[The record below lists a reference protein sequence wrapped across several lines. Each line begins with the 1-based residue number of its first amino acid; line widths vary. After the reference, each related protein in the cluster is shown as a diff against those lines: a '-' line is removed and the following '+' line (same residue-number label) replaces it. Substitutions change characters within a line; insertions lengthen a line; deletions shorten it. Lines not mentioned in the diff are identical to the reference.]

1 MSDHSFTVRLD
12 TGYDDEKQAWDKL
25 KRLQRKTHLSYNRI
39 VTDAVNAYETDF
51 VHLAPEDEAQL
62 IQRMTDA
69 VAERLQQI
77 LPAYLAGY
85 SAGAASTMAAPAST
99 MAAPSVSQAGT
110 QNGTIQPERT
120 DADEAE
126 PDFSGSVMDFN
137 FMGM

>member
-1 MSDHSFTVRLD
+1 MSNHCFTVRLD

-25 KRLQRKTHLSYNRI
+25 KRLQRRTHLSYNRI
-39 VTDAVNAYETDF
+39 VTDAVHAYETDF
-51 VHLAPEDEAQL
+51 VHLAPEHEARL

-85 SAGAASTMAAPAST
+85 SAGAASTVAAPPAPQ
-99 MAAPSVSQAGT
+99 AAAGDKA
-110 QNGTIQPERT
+110 IQPERT

>member
-12 TGYDDEKQAWDKL
+12 MGYEDEKQAWEKL
-25 KRLQRKTHLSYNRI
+25 KRLQRKMHLSYNRI

-85 SAGAASTMAAPAST
+85 SAGAASTV
-99 MAAPSVSQAGT
+99 AAPSVPQVETEDKAIHLKHT
-110 QNGTIQPERT
+110 E
-120 DADEAE
+120 ADEAE

>member
-1 MSDHSFTVRLD
+1 MSDHRFTVRLD
-12 TGYDDEKQAWDKL
+12 MSFDEEKQAWDKL

-62 IQRMTDA
+62 IQRITDT
-69 VAERLQQI
+69 VAERLQQM

-85 SAGAASTMAAPAST
+85 SAGAASTVAAPPVPQ
-99 MAAPSVSQAGT
+99 AAAGDKA
-110 QNGTIQPERT
+110 IQPKHT

-126 PDFSGSVMDFN
+126 PDFSGSVMDFS

>member
-12 TGYDDEKQAWDKL
+12 TGYENEKQAWDKL
-25 KRLQRKTHLSYNRI
+25 KKIQRTTHLSYNRI

-51 VHLAPEDEAQL
+51 VHLAPENETRL
-62 IQRMTDA
+62 IQRITDA

-85 SAGAASTMAAPAST
+85 SAGAASTVAVPPVPQVETEDKAIHPKPT
-99 MAAPSVSQAGT
+99 
-110 QNGTIQPERT
+110 E
-120 DADEAE
+120 ADEAE

>member
-12 TGYDDEKQAWDKL
+12 TGYEDEKQAWDKL
-25 KRLQRKTHLSYNRI
+25 KRLQGKTHLSYNRI

-51 VHLAPEDEAQL
+51 VHLAPEDEARI
-62 IQRMTDA
+62 IQQMTDA

-85 SAGAASTMAAPAST
+85 SAGAASTVAVPPVPQVATEDKAIHPKHT
-99 MAAPSVSQAGT
+99 
-110 QNGTIQPERT
+110 E
-120 DADEAE
+120 ADEADH
-126 PDFSGSVMDFN
+126 DFSGSVMDFN

>member
-12 TGYDDEKQAWDKL
+12 TGYEDEKQAWDKL

-39 VTDAVNAYETDF
+39 VTDAVNVYETDF
-51 VHLAPEDEAQL
+51 VHLAPEDEARI
-62 IQRMTDA
+62 IQQMTDA

-85 SAGAASTMAAPAST
+85 SAGAASTVAVPPVPQVETEDKAIHPKHT
-99 MAAPSVSQAGT
+99 
-110 QNGTIQPERT
+110 E
-120 DADEAE
+120 ADEADH
-126 PDFSGSVMDFN
+126 DFSGSVMDFN

>member
-1 MSDHSFTVRLD
+1 MSNHCFTVRLD

-51 VHLAPEDEAQL
+51 VHLAPEDEARITQ
-62 IQRMTDA
+62 QMTDA

-85 SAGAASTMAAPAST
+85 SAGAASTAAAP
-99 MAAPSVSQAGT
+99 PVSRAGT
-110 QNGTIQPERT
+110 QNGTIQPERA

-126 PDFSGSVMDFN
+126 PDLSGSVMDFS

>member
-1 MSDHSFTVRLD
+1 MSNHCFTVRLD
-12 TGYDDEKQAWDKL
+12 TGYDEEKQAWEKL

-39 VTDAVNAYETDF
+39 VTDAVNTYETDF
-51 VHLAPEDEAQL
+51 VHLAPEDEARI
-62 IQRMTDA
+62 IQQMTDA

-85 SAGAASTMAAPAST
+85 SAGAASTMAAPPVPQVVTEDKA
-99 MAAPSVSQAGT
+99 
-110 QNGTIQPERT
+110 IQSEPT

>member
-1 MSDHSFTVRLD
+1 MSNHSFTVRLD
-12 TGYDDEKQAWDKL
+12 TGYEDEKQAWDKL
-25 KRLQRKTHLSYNRI
+25 KRLQRKMHLSYNRI

-77 LPAYLAGY
+77 LPAYLSGY
-85 SAGAASTMAAPAST
+85 SAGAASTVAVPPVPQVETEDKAIHPKHT
-99 MAAPSVSQAGT
+99 
-110 QNGTIQPERT
+110 E
-120 DADEAE
+120 ADEADH
-126 PDFSGSVMDFN
+126 DFSGSVMDFN

>member
-1 MSDHSFTVRLD
+1 MSNHCFTVRLD
-12 TGYDDEKQAWDKL
+12 TGYDEEKQAWEKL
-25 KRLQRKTHLSYNRI
+25 KRLQQKTHLSYSRI

-51 VHLAPEDEAQL
+51 VHLAPEDEARL

-85 SAGAASTMAAPAST
+85 SAGAASTVAAPPAPQ
-99 MAAPSVSQAGT
+99 AAAGDKA
-110 QNGTIQPERT
+110 IQPERT

>member
-12 TGYDDEKQAWDKL
+12 TGYEDEKQAWDKL

-51 VHLAPEDEAQL
+51 VHLAPEDEARI
-62 IQRMTDA
+62 IQQMTDA
-69 VAERLQQI
+69 VAERLQQF

-85 SAGAASTMAAPAST
+85 SAGAASTVAVPPVPQVETEDKAIHPKHT
-99 MAAPSVSQAGT
+99 
-110 QNGTIQPERT
+110 E
-120 DADEAE
+120 ADEADH
-126 PDFSGSVMDFN
+126 DFSGSVMDFN

>member
-12 TGYDDEKQAWDKL
+12 TGYENEKQAWDKL
-25 KRLQRKTHLSYNRI
+25 KKIQRKTHLSYNRI

-51 VHLAPEDEAQL
+51 VHLAPEDETRL
-62 IQRMTDA
+62 IQRITDA

-85 SAGAASTMAAPAST
+85 SAGAASTV
-99 MAAPSVSQAGT
+99 AAPSVPQAAVEDKA
-110 QNGTIQPERT
+110 IQPEPT
-120 DADEAE
+120 EADEAE

>member
-12 TGYDDEKQAWDKL
+12 TGYEDEKQAWDKL

-51 VHLAPEDEAQL
+51 VHLAPEDEARI
-62 IQRMTDA
+62 IQQMTDA

-85 SAGAASTMAAPAST
+85 SAGAASTVAVPPVPQVAT
-99 MAAPSVSQAGT
+99 EDK
-110 QNGTIQPERT
+110 TIHPKHTE
-120 DADEAE
+120 ADEADY
-126 PDFSGSVMDFN
+126 DFSGSVMDFN

>member
-1 MSDHSFTVRLD
+1 MSNHCFTVRLN
-12 TGYDDEKQAWDKL
+12 TGYDEEKQAWEKL

-39 VTDAVNAYETDF
+39 VTDAVNAYEMDF
-51 VHLAPEDEAQL
+51 VHLAPEDEARI
-62 IQRMTDA
+62 IQQMTDA

-85 SAGAASTMAAPAST
+85 SAGAASAMAAP
-99 MAAPSVSQAGT
+99 PVSQVATEDKAIQFEPTGT
-110 QNGTIQPERT
+110 
-120 DADEAE
+120 DEAE

>member
-1 MSDHSFTVRLD
+1 MSNHRFTVRLD
-12 TGYDDEKQAWDKL
+12 TGYDEEKEAWEKL

-51 VHLAPEDEAQL
+51 AHLAPENEARI

-85 SAGAASTMAAPAST
+85 SAGAASTVTAPP
-99 MAAPSVSQAGT
+99 APQSATEDKV
-110 QNGTIQPERT
+110 IQPKHT

>member
-1 MSDHSFTVRLD
+1 MSNHCFTVRLD

-51 VHLAPEDEAQL
+51 VHLAPEDEARIVQ
-62 IQRMTDA
+62 QMTDA
-69 VAERLQQI
+69 VAEWLQQI

-85 SAGAASTMAAPAST
+85 SAGAASTVAAPPAPQ
-99 MAAPSVSQAGT
+99 AAAGDKA
-110 QNGTIQPERT
+110 IQPERT

>member
-12 TGYDDEKQAWDKL
+12 TGYEDEKQAWDKL

-51 VHLAPEDEAQL
+51 VHLAPEDEARI
-62 IQRMTDA
+62 IQQMTDA

-77 LPAYLAGY
+77 LPAYLVGY
-85 SAGAASTMAAPAST
+85 SAGAASTVAVPPVPQVETEDKAIHPKYT
-99 MAAPSVSQAGT
+99 
-110 QNGTIQPERT
+110 E
-120 DADEAE
+120 ADEADH
-126 PDFSGSVMDFN
+126 DFSGSVMDFN

>member
-12 TGYDDEKQAWDKL
+12 MGYEDEKQAWDKL

-51 VHLAPEDEAQL
+51 VHLAPENETRL
-62 IQRMTDA
+62 IQRITDA

-85 SAGAASTMAAPAST
+85 SAGAASTVAVPPVPQVETEDKAIHPKHT
-99 MAAPSVSQAGT
+99 
-110 QNGTIQPERT
+110 E
-120 DADEAE
+120 ADEADH
-126 PDFSGSVMDFN
+126 DFSGSVMDFN

>member
-1 MSDHSFTVRLD
+1 M
-12 TGYDDEKQAWDKL
+12 
-25 KRLQRKTHLSYNRI
+25 QRKTHLSYNRI

-51 VHLAPEDEAQL
+51 VHLSPEDEAQL

-85 SAGAASTMAAPAST
+85 SAGAASTMAAPPVPHVAT
-99 MAAPSVSQAGT
+99 EDKA
-110 QNGTIQPERT
+110 IQPEPMGT
-120 DADEAE
+120 DEAE

>member
-1 MSDHSFTVRLD
+1 MSNHCFTVRLD
-12 TGYDDEKQAWDKL
+12 TGYDEEKQAWEKL

-51 VHLAPEDEAQL
+51 VHLAPEDEARI
-62 IQRMTDA
+62 IQQMTDA

-77 LPAYLAGY
+77 LPTYLAGY
-85 SAGAASTMAAPAST
+85 SAGAASTVAAPPASQT
-99 MAAPSVSQAGT
+99 RNEDRA
-110 QNGTIQPERT
+110 IQPEHT

-137 FMGM
+137 FLGM

>member
-12 TGYDDEKQAWDKL
+12 MGYEDEKQAWDKL

-39 VTDAVNAYETDF
+39 VTDAVNVYETDF

-69 VAERLQQI
+69 VAERLPQI

-85 SAGAASTMAAPAST
+85 SAGAASTVAVPPVPQVETEDKAIHPKHT
-99 MAAPSVSQAGT
+99 
-110 QNGTIQPERT
+110 E
-120 DADEAE
+120 ADEADH
-126 PDFSGSVMDFN
+126 DFSGSVMDFN

>member
-12 TGYDDEKQAWDKL
+12 TSYEVEKQAWDKL

-51 VHLAPEDEAQL
+51 VHLAPEDEARI
-62 IQRMTDA
+62 IQQMTDA

-85 SAGAASTMAAPAST
+85 SAGASSTVAAPPASQT
-99 MAAPSVSQAGT
+99 GNEDRA
-110 QNGTIQPERT
+110 IQPEHT

>member
-1 MSDHSFTVRLD
+1 MSNHCFTVRLD

-25 KRLQRKTHLSYNRI
+25 KRLQRRTHLSYNRI
-39 VTDAVNAYETDF
+39 VTDAVNASETDF
-51 VHLAPEDEAQL
+51 VHLAPEDEARL

-85 SAGAASTMAAPAST
+85 SAGAASTVAAPPAPQ
-99 MAAPSVSQAGT
+99 AAAGDKA
-110 QNGTIQPERT
+110 IQPERT

>member
-12 TGYDDEKQAWDKL
+12 TGYENEKQAWDKL
-25 KRLQRKTHLSYNRI
+25 KKIQRKTHLSYNRI

-85 SAGAASTMAAPAST
+85 SAGAASTVAVPPVPQVETEDKAIHPKHT
-99 MAAPSVSQAGT
+99 
-110 QNGTIQPERT
+110 E
-120 DADEAE
+120 ADEADH
-126 PDFSGSVMDFN
+126 DFSGSVMDFN
-137 FMGM
+137 FIGM

>member
-1 MSDHSFTVRLD
+1 MSNHTFTVRLD
-12 TGYDDEKQAWDKL
+12 TGYEDEKQAWDKL

-39 VTDAVNAYETDF
+39 VIDAVNAYETDF

-62 IQRMTDA
+62 VQRMTDA
-69 VAERLQQI
+69 MAERLQQI
-77 LPAYLAGY
+77 LPADLAGY
-85 SAGAASTMAAPAST
+85 SAGAASTVTTSP
-99 MAAPSVSQAGT
+99 VSQAGT
-110 QNGTIQPERT
+110 KNSAIQPEHT

>member
-12 TGYDDEKQAWDKL
+12 MGYEDEKQAWDKL

-51 VHLAPEDEAQL
+51 VHLAPEDETRI
-62 IQRMTDA
+62 IQQMTDA

-77 LPAYLAGY
+77 LPAYLSGY
-85 SAGAASTMAAPAST
+85 SAGAASTVAAQSVPQAST
-99 MAAPSVSQAGT
+99 EDKA
-110 QNGTIQPERT
+110 IQPEHT

>member
-1 MSDHSFTVRLD
+1 MSNHSFTVRLD
-12 TGYDDEKQAWDKL
+12 TSYDDEKQAWDKL

-51 VHLAPEDEAQL
+51 VHLAPEDEARI
-62 IQRMTDA
+62 IQQMTDA

-85 SAGAASTMAAPAST
+85 LAGAASAMVAPPVPQVVAEDK
-99 MAAPSVSQAGT
+99 A
-110 QNGTIQPERT
+110 IQPERT

>member
-12 TGYDDEKQAWDKL
+12 MGYEDEKQAWDKL

-69 VAERLQQI
+69 VAERLQQS
-77 LPAYLAGY
+77 LPAYLAGS
-85 SAGAASTMAAPAST
+85 SAGAASTVAVPPVPQVETEDKAIHPKHT
-99 MAAPSVSQAGT
+99 
-110 QNGTIQPERT
+110 E
-120 DADEAE
+120 ADEADH
-126 PDFSGSVMDFN
+126 DFSGSVMDFN

>member
-12 TGYDDEKQAWDKL
+12 MGYEDEKQAWDKL
-25 KRLQRKTHLSYNRI
+25 KRLQRKTHLSYNRV

-51 VHLAPEDEAQL
+51 VHLAPEDEARI
-62 IQRMTDA
+62 IQQMTDA
-69 VAERLQQI
+69 MAERLQQI

-85 SAGAASTMAAPAST
+85 SAGAASTV
-99 MAAPSVSQAGT
+99 AAPSVPQAAVEGKA
-110 QNGTIQPERT
+110 IQPEPT
-120 DADEAE
+120 EADETE

>member
-12 TGYDDEKQAWDKL
+12 MGYEEEKQAWEKL
-25 KRLQRKTHLSYNRI
+25 KRLQRKMHLSYNRI

-51 VHLAPEDEAQL
+51 VHLAPEDETRL
-62 IQRMTDA
+62 IQRITDA

-85 SAGAASTMAAPAST
+85 SAGAASTVAAPFVPQ
-99 MAAPSVSQAGT
+99 AAAE
-110 QNGTIQPERT
+110 NKAIQPEPT
-120 DADEAE
+120 DADEAD

>member
-1 MSDHSFTVRLD
+1 MSNHCFTVRLD
-12 TGYDDEKQAWDKL
+12 TSYDEEKQAWEKL

-51 VHLAPEDEAQL
+51 VHLAPEDEARIVQ
-62 IQRMTDA
+62 QMTDA
-69 VAERLQQI
+69 VAEWLQQI

-85 SAGAASTMAAPAST
+85 SAGAASTVAAPPAPQ
-99 MAAPSVSQAGT
+99 AAAGDEA
-110 QNGTIQPERT
+110 IQPERT

>member
-12 TGYDDEKQAWDKL
+12 MGYEDEKQAWDKL

-39 VTDAVNAYETDF
+39 VTDAVNVYETDF

-69 VAERLQQI
+69 VAERLQQN

-85 SAGAASTMAAPAST
+85 SAGAASMVAVPPVPQVETEDKAIHPKHT
-99 MAAPSVSQAGT
+99 
-110 QNGTIQPERT
+110 E
-120 DADEAE
+120 ADEADH
-126 PDFSGSVMDFN
+126 DFSGNVMDFN